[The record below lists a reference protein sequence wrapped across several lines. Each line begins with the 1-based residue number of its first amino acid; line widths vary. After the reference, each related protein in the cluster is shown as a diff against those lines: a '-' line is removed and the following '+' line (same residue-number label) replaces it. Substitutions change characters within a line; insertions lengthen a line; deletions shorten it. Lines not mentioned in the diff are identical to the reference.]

1 MKNRIKQIVKEKYSE
16 IAKKSSSCCKCGCS
30 TDDISENIGYS
41 KEELKSVPEGSNLG
55 LGCGNPTALA
65 QLKEGDVVLDLG
77 SGAGFDV
84 FLAANKVGEKGHVI
98 GVDMTKEMIDKAKE
112 NAEKGGYKNV
122 EFRFGD
128 IEDLPVEDDSIDVII
143 TNCVINLTPDKSRVF
158 EEAYRVLKKGGKMC
172 VSDIVLLEELSEE
185 QKNDKNLLTGC
196 VAGALLK
203 WDYIDK
209 IKEIGFRVKILSED
223 RNISKKQYNGIPLE
237 SIKIVA
243 YK

>member
-1 MKNRIKQIVKEKYSE
+1 MKNKIKQIVKRKYSE
-16 IAKKSSSCCKCGCS
+16 IAKKSTSCCKCGCS

-128 IEDLPVEDDSIDVII
+128 IEELPVEDDSIDVII

-172 VSDIVLLEELSEE
+172 VSDIVLLEELSQE
-185 QKNDKNLLTGC
+185 QKNDKDLLTGC

-203 WDYIDK
+203 RDYIDK

-223 RNISKKQYNGIPLE
+223 RNISKKQYDGIPLE